1 MKKFTLLSHQW
12 KAATRSAAV
21 SKSIGIKIFM
31 GFIFFILFLELLGGG
46 FYLGSTLAKNSENPI
61 ADLSRYGFYFFLA
74 ILMSRYMLQKLPTFM
89 VKPYLNL
96 PIKKSKLVNF
106 ILTKPLFNSLNILP
120 LSFVLAITMGLHKHL
135 DAYTFWM
142 IFASVL
148 VGDLFVNYLSIYIK
162 RVQIKHEYVFYLF
175 LATVAGFLLLDH
187 FKIINFQAISS
198 DVFMQA
204 IHKPL
209 WLLVGLL
216 FFAMAYYLNFQ
227 LLYKH
232 FSLEDFGKGDSNQ
245 RSSLEN
251 LNYLDRFGKIGTF
264 ILLELKMCIRNKR
277 TRTILFMAPIFLLYG
292 LFFYT
297 NPTYLEMNGFLIFV
311 GLFISGG
318 FMMSFGLYFF
328 AWESGYFDLML
339 TTNNT
344 YKDYIK
350 AKYFLMLSTS
360 TIIFLL
366 STFYIFFGI
375 EILIIN
381 SACFL
386 FNIGVN
392 SLLLL
397 YFATNNNKHMD
408 LSKGSAFNYQGV
420 GGRHFVLMIPLLVIP
435 IFIYL
440 PFGLMDQANVGF
452 ALIGTLG
459 ILGLLFREKMLDLIT
474 HRFIS
479 MRHKMSEGFR
489 NK

>member
-46 FYLGSTLAKNSENPI
+46 FYLGSTLAKNSANPI
-61 ADLSRYGFYFFLA
+61 ADLARYGLYFFLT

-106 ILTKPLFNSLNILP
+106 ILTKPLFNSLNLLP
-120 LSFVLAITMGLHKHL
+120 LSFVLAITLGLHKHM
-135 DAYTFWM
+135 DAYTFWL
-142 IFASVL
+142 IFAIVII
-148 VGDLFVNYLSIYIK
+148 GDLFVNYLSIYIK
-162 RVQIKHEYVFYLF
+162 RIQIKHEYVFYIF
-175 LATVAGFLLLDH
+175 LAAIAGLLFFDQFTIL
-187 FKIINFQAISS
+187 NLQAISS
-198 DVFMQA
+198 VMFMQI
-204 IHKPL
+204 IHYPA
-209 WLLVGLL
+209 WLLIGILL
-216 FFAMAYYLNFQ
+216 FTLAYYLNFQ

-264 ILLELKMCIRNKR
+264 ALLELKMCVRNKR
-277 TRTILFMAPIFLLYG
+277 TRTMLYMTPLFLLYG
-292 LFFYT
+292 FFFYT
-297 NPTYLEMNGFLIFV
+297 NPVYLEMNGFLIFV
-311 GLFISGG
+311 GIFISGG

-328 AWESGYFDLML
+328 AWESGHFDLML
-339 TTNNT
+339 TANNT

-360 TIIFLL
+360 TFIFLL
-366 STFYIFFGI
+366 SSFYIFFGI

-386 FNIGVN
+386 FNIGIN
-392 SLLLL
+392 SQLLL
-397 YFATNNNKHMD
+397 YFATNNDKHMD

-420 GGRHFVLMIPLLVIP
+420 GGRHFVLMIPLLVLP

-440 PFGLMDQANVGF
+440 PFGIIDQAYLGF

-459 ILGLLFREKMLDLIT
+459 ILGLLFREKMLDVIT
-474 HRFIS
+474 QRFITK
-479 MRHKMSEGFR
+479 RYKMSEGFR

>member
-1 MKKFTLLSHQW
+1 MKNFTLLSHQW
-12 KAATRSAAV
+12 KAATRSAAA
-21 SKSIGIKIFM
+21 SKSVGIKILM

-46 FYLGSTLAKNSENPI
+46 FYLGSTLAENSQNPI
-61 ADLSRYGFYFFLA
+61 ADLTRYGLYFFLA

-89 VKPYLNL
+89 VTPYLNL

-106 ILTKPLFNSLNILP
+106 ILTKPLFNSLNVLP
-120 LSFVLAITMGLHKHL
+120 LSFALAITFGLHKHL

-142 IFASVL
+142 IFSCVII
-148 VGDLFVNYLSIYIK
+148 GDLFVNYLSIYIK
-162 RVQIKHEYVFYLF
+162 RVQIKHEYVFYIF
-175 LATVAGFLLLDH
+175 LASFASFLLLDQ
-187 FKIINFQAISS
+187 FNVVNFQAISS
-198 DVFMQA
+198 DLFMQV
-204 IHKPL
+204 IQNPL
-209 WLLVGLL
+209 WLLAGILL
-216 FFAMAYYLNFQ
+216 FAIAYYLNFL

-264 ILLELKMCIRNKR
+264 ALLELKMCVRNKR
-277 TRTILFMAPIFLLYG
+277 TRTMLFMTPLFLLYG
-292 LFFYT
+292 LFFYS
-297 NPTYLEMNGFLIFV
+297 NPTYLEMNGFLIFI

-328 AWESGYFDLML
+328 AWESGHFDLML
-339 TTNNT
+339 TANNT

-366 STFYIFFGI
+366 STFYVFFGI

-381 SACFL
+381 SVCFL

-420 GGRHFVLMIPLLVIP
+420 SGRHFVLMIPLLVLP
-435 IFIYL
+435 ILIYL
-440 PFGLMDQANVGF
+440 PFSLMDQTNAGF
-452 ALIGTLG
+452 ALIGGLG

-474 HRFIS
+474 QRFIS
-479 MRHKMSEGFR
+479 KRHTMSEGFR

>member
-1 MKKFTLLSHQW
+1 MKNFTLLSHQW
-12 KAATRSAAV
+12 KAATRSAAA
-21 SKSIGIKIFM
+21 SKSVGIKILM

-46 FYLGSTLAKNSENPI
+46 FYLGSTLAENSQNPI
-61 ADLSRYGFYFFLA
+61 ADLTRYGLYFFLA

-89 VKPYLNL
+89 VTPYLNL

-106 ILTKPLFNSLNILP
+106 ILTKPLFNSLNVLP
-120 LSFVLAITMGLHKHL
+120 LSFALAITFGLHKHL

-142 IFASVL
+142 IFSCVII
-148 VGDLFVNYLSIYIK
+148 GDLFVNYLSIYIK
-162 RVQIKHEYVFYLF
+162 RVQIKHEYVFYIF
-175 LATVAGFLLLDH
+175 LASFASFLLLDQ
-187 FKIINFQAISS
+187 FNVVNFQAISS
-198 DVFMQA
+198 DLFMQV
-204 IHKPL
+204 IQNPL
-209 WLLVGLL
+209 WLLAGILL
-216 FFAMAYYLNFQ
+216 FAMAYYLNFQ

-264 ILLELKMCIRNKR
+264 ALLELKMCVRNKR
-277 TRTILFMAPIFLLYG
+277 TRTMLFMTPLFLLYG
-292 LFFYT
+292 LFFYS
-297 NPTYLEMNGFLIFV
+297 NPTYLEMNGFLIFI

-328 AWESGYFDLML
+328 AWESGHFDLML
-339 TTNNT
+339 TANNT

-366 STFYIFFGI
+366 STFYVFFGI

-381 SACFL
+381 SVCFL

-420 GGRHFVLMIPLLVIP
+420 SGRHFVLMIPLLVLP
-435 IFIYL
+435 ILIYL
-440 PFGLMDQANVGF
+440 PFSLMDQTNAGF
-452 ALIGTLG
+452 ALIGGLG

-474 HRFIS
+474 QRFIS
-479 MRHKMSEGFR
+479 KRHTMSEGFR

>member
-1 MKKFTLLSHQW
+1 MKKLTLLSHQW
-12 KAATRSAAV
+12 KAATRSVAI
-21 SKSIGIKIFM
+21 SKSVGIKAFM
-31 GFIFFILFLELLGGG
+31 GFVFFTLFLQLLGSGL
-46 FYLGSTLAKNSENPI
+46 YLGATLAENSEQPV
-61 ADLSRYGFYFFLA
+61 ADMSRYGLYFFLA

-89 VKPYLNL
+89 VSPYLTL
-96 PIKKSKLVNF
+96 PIKKAKLVNF

-120 LSFVLAITMGLHKHL
+120 LSFVLAILLGLHQYL
-135 DAYTFWM
+135 SVSGFW
-142 IFASVL
+142 IIVACVII
-148 VGDLFVNYLSIYIK
+148 GDLFVNYLSIYIK

-175 LATVAGFLLLDH
+175 LAIVTALVLFDR
-187 FKIINFQAISS
+187 FSIIDLQAISS
-198 DVFMQA
+198 AGFKQMIQQ
-204 IHKPL
+204 PL
-209 WLLVGLL
+209 WLLAALVL
-216 FFAMAYYLNFQ
+216 FVVAYYLNFQ
-227 LLYKH
+227 LLSNH

-251 LNYLDRFGKIGTF
+251 FSYLNRFGKIGTF
-264 ILLELKMCIRNKR
+264 VLLELKMCIRNKR
-277 TRTILFMAPIFLLYG
+277 TRTMLFMSPIFLLYG

-297 NPTYLEMNGFLIFV
+297 NPTYLEMNGMLIFV

-328 AWESGYFDLML
+328 AWESGHFDLML

-350 AKYFLMLSTS
+350 AKYYLMLSTS

-366 STFYIFFGI
+366 SVFYIYFGV
-375 EILIIN
+375 EILLIN

-386 FNIGVN
+386 FNIGIN

-397 YFATNNNKHMD
+397 YFATNNNQYMD

-435 IFIYL
+435 IIIYL

-452 ALIGTLG
+452 TIIGVLG
-459 ILGLLFREKMLDLIT
+459 IMGLLFREKMLEFIT
-474 HRFIS
+474 QRFIS
-479 MRHKMSEGFR
+479 KRYKMSEGFR

>member
-1 MKKFTLLSHQW
+1 MKSFTLLSHQW
-12 KAATRSAAV
+12 KAATRSAAA
-21 SKSIGIKIFM
+21 SKSVGIKIFM

-46 FYLGSTLAKNSENPI
+46 FYLGSALAENSKNPI
-61 ADLSRYGFYFFLA
+61 ADLSRYGLYFFLA

-89 VKPYLNL
+89 VTPYLNL

-120 LSFVLAITMGLHKHL
+120 LSFALAITIGLHKHL

-142 IFASVL
+142 IFTSVII
-148 VGDLFVNYLSIYIK
+148 GDLFVNYLSIYIK
-162 RVQIKHEYVFYLF
+162 RVQIKHEYVFYIF
-175 LATVAGFLLLDH
+175 LASVVGFLLLDQ
-187 FKIINFQAISS
+187 FKIVNFQAISS
-198 DVFMQA
+198 DVFMQV
-204 IHKPL
+204 IQNPL
-209 WLLVGLL
+209 WLLAGILL
-216 FFAMAYYLNFQ
+216 FAMAYYLNFQ

-251 LNYLDRFGKIGTF
+251 LTYLDRFGKIGTF
-264 ILLELKMCIRNKR
+264 VLLELKMCVRNKR
-277 TRTILFMAPIFLLYG
+277 TRTMLFMVPLFLLYG

-297 NPTYLEMNGFLIFV
+297 KPTYLEMNGFLIFV

-328 AWESGYFDLML
+328 AWESGHFDLML
-339 TTNNT
+339 TANNT

-360 TIIFLL
+360 AIIFLL
-366 STFYIFFGI
+366 STFYVFFGI

-381 SACFL
+381 SVCFL

-435 IFIYL
+435 LLIHL
-440 PFGLMDQANVGF
+440 PFSLLGQANIGF
-452 ALIGTLG
+452 ALLG
-459 ILGLLFREKMLDLIT
+459 ALGVLGLLFREKLLDLIT
-474 HRFIS
+474 QRFIS
-479 MRHKMSEGFR
+479 KRHKMSEGFR

>member
-1 MKKFTLLSHQW
+1 MKSFTLLSHQW
-12 KAATRSAAV
+12 KATTRSAAI
-21 SKSIGIKIFM
+21 SKNVGIKIFI
-31 GFIFFILFLELLGGG
+31 GFIFFILFLELFGGG
-46 FYLGSTLAKNSENPI
+46 FYLGSILAEKSKNPI
-61 ADLSRYGFYFFLA
+61 EDLSSYGLYFFLT

-89 VKPYLNL
+89 VTPYLNL
-96 PIKKSKLVNF
+96 PISKSKLVNF

-120 LSFVLAITMGLHKHL
+120 LSFILAITIGLHKYL

-142 IFASVL
+142 ILISVII
-148 VGDLFVNYLSIYIK
+148 GDLFVNYLSIYIK
-162 RVQIKHEYVFYLF
+162 RIQIKHEYVFYIF
-175 LATVAGFLLLDH
+175 LTSVTSLLLVDY
-187 FKIINFQAISS
+187 FNIINFQAISAYI
-198 DVFMQA
+198 FMQV
-204 IHKPL
+204 IHSPL
-209 WLLVGLL
+209 WLLAGILL
-216 FFAMAYYLNFQ
+216 FTMVYHLNFK

-232 FSLEDFGKGDSNQ
+232 FNLEDFGKGDSNQ
-245 RSSLEN
+245 KSSLEN
-251 LNYLDRFGKIGTF
+251 FTYLNRFGKIGAF

-277 TRTILFMAPIFLLYG
+277 TRTMLYMAPLFLLYG

-297 NPTYLEMNGFLIFV
+297 NSTYLEMNGFLIFV

-328 AWESGYFDLML
+328 AWESGHFDLIL
-339 TTNNT
+339 TANNT

-350 AKYFLMLSTS
+350 AKYLLMILMS

-366 STFYIFFGI
+366 STLYVYFGI
-375 EILIIN
+375 KILIIN

-397 YFATNNNKHMD
+397 YFATNNNKYMD

-420 GGRHFVLMIPLLVIP
+420 SGRHFVLMIPLLVVP

-440 PFGLMDQANVGF
+440 PFGLMDQANIGF
-452 ALIGTLG
+452 AFISILG
-459 ILGLLFREKMLDLIT
+459 IIGLLFREKLLNMIT
-474 HRFIS
+474 QRFIS
-479 MRHKMSEGFR
+479 KRHSMSEGFR

>member
-1 MKKFTLLSHQW
+1 MKNFTFLSHQW

-21 SKSIGIKIFM
+21 SKSVGIKIFM

-46 FYLGSTLAKNSENPI
+46 FYLGSALAENSQNPI
-61 ADLSRYGFYFFLA
+61 ADLSRYGLYFFLA

-89 VKPYLNL
+89 VTPYLNL
-96 PIKKSKLVNF
+96 PIKKSKLVNL

-120 LSFVLAITMGLHKHL
+120 LSFALAITIGLHKHI

-142 IFASVL
+142 IVTSVII
-148 VGDLFVNYLSIYIK
+148 GDLFVNYLSIYIK

-175 LATVAGFLLLDH
+175 LASVVGFLLLDK
-187 FKIINFQAISS
+187 FKIVNFQAISS
-198 DVFMQA
+198 DVFMQV
-204 IHKPL
+204 IQNPL
-209 WLLVGLL
+209 WLMAGILL
-216 FFAMAYYLNFQ
+216 FALAYYLNFQ

-264 ILLELKMCIRNKR
+264 VLLELKMCVRNKR
-277 TRTILFMAPIFLLYG
+277 TRTMLFMTPLFLLYG

-297 NPTYLEMNGFLIFV
+297 DPTYLERDGFLIFI

-328 AWESGYFDLML
+328 AWESGHFDLML
-339 TTNNT
+339 TANNT

-360 TIIFLL
+360 TIIYLL

-375 EILIIN
+375 KILIIN

-440 PFGLMDQANVGF
+440 PFGLMDQTNVGF
-452 ALIGTLG
+452 ALISALG
-459 ILGLLFREKMLDLIT
+459 ILGILFREKMLNLIT
-474 HRFIS
+474 QRFIS
-479 MRHKMSEGFR
+479 KRHKMSEGFR

>member
-1 MKKFTLLSHQW
+1 MKTFTLLSHQW
-12 KAATRSAAV
+12 KSATRSAAA

-31 GFIFFILFLELLGGG
+31 GFLFFFLFLELLGGG
-46 FYLGSTLAKNSENPI
+46 FYIGNMLTESSKTPINDLLG
-61 ADLSRYGFYFFLA
+61 YGFYFFLA

-89 VKPYLNL
+89 VRPYLNL
-96 PIKKSKLVNF
+96 PIKKRKLVNF

-120 LSFVLAITMGLHKHL
+120 LSFILAICLGLHQHIN
-135 DAYTFWM
+135 AYTFWM
-142 IFASVL
+142 IFASVIII
-148 VGDLFVNYLSIYIK
+148 DLFANYLSIYIK
-162 RVQIKHEYVFYLF
+162 RIQIKHEFVFYLF
-175 LATVAGFLLLDH
+175 LAIVASLLLLDQ
-187 FKIINFQAISS
+187 FKIIDFQAISTNILAQ
-198 DVFMQA
+198 VLNT
-204 IHKPL
+204 PL
-209 WLLVGLL
+209 YLLAGILL
-216 FFAMAYYLNFQ
+216 FSIAYYLNYQ

-232 FSLEDFGKGDSNQ
+232 FSLEDFGKGDAKHRN
-245 RSSLEN
+245 SLEHVS
-251 LNYLDRFGKIGTF
+251 YLDRFGKIGTF
-264 ILLELKMCIRNKR
+264 ILLELKMCVRNKR
-277 TRTILFMAPIFLLYG
+277 TRTMIFIAPLFLLYG

-297 NPTYLEMNGFLIFV
+297 NPIYLKLNGFLIFV

-328 AWESGYFDLML
+328 AWESGHFDLML
-339 TTNNT
+339 TANNT

-350 AKYFLMLSTS
+350 AKYYLMLSTS

-366 STFYIFFGI
+366 STFYIYFGI

-381 SACFL
+381 IACYF

-420 GGRHFVLMIPLLVIP
+420 GARHFVLMIPLLVIP

-440 PFGLMDQANVGF
+440 PFGLMDQANLGF
-452 ALIGTLG
+452 AMIGIIGLIGL
-459 ILGLLFREKMLDLIT
+459 IFREKMLDLIT
-474 HRFIS
+474 QRF
-479 MRHKMSEGFR
+479 MNKRHQMSEGFR

>member
-1 MKKFTLLSHQW
+1 MKNLTLLSHQW
-12 KAATRSAAV
+12 KAATRSAAA
-21 SKSIGIKIFM
+21 SKSVGIKIFM
-31 GFIFFILFLELLGGG
+31 GFVFFLLFLELLGGG
-46 FYLGSTLAKNSENPI
+46 FYLGSDLAENSQNPI
-61 ADLSRYGFYFFLA
+61 ADLSRYGLYFFLA

-89 VKPYLNL
+89 VTPYLNL
-96 PIKKSKLVNF
+96 PIKKSKLVNH
-106 ILTKPLFNSLNILP
+106 ILTKPLFNGLNILP
-120 LSFVLAITMGLHKHL
+120 LSFAVAITIGLNKHI

-142 IFASVL
+142 IFAIVII
-148 VGDLFVNYLSIYIK
+148 GDLFVNYLSIYIK

-175 LATVAGFLLLDH
+175 LASVAGIILLDQI
-187 FKIINFQAISS
+187 KVINIQAISS
-198 DVFMQA
+198 DIFMQV
-204 IHKPL
+204 IQNPL
-209 WLLVGLL
+209 WLLAVILL
-216 FFAMAYYLNFQ
+216 FAMAYYLNFQ

-251 LNYLDRFGKIGTF
+251 LKYLDRFGKIGSF
-264 ILLELKMCIRNKR
+264 VLLELKMYVRNKR
-277 TRTILFMAPIFLLYG
+277 TRSMLFMAPLMLLYG
-292 LFFYT
+292 MYFYT
-297 NPTYLEMNGFLIFV
+297 KPDYLEMNGFLIFI

-328 AWESGYFDLML
+328 AWESGHFDLML
-339 TTNNT
+339 TANNT

-381 SACFL
+381 GACFL

-397 YFATNNNKHMD
+397 HFATNNNKHMD

-420 GGRHFVLMIPLLVIP
+420 GGRHFVLMVPLLVLP
-435 IFIYL
+435 ILIYL
-440 PFGLMDQANVGF
+440 PFSLMDQTNVGL
-452 ALIGTLG
+452 ALIGALG
-459 ILGLLFREKMLDLIT
+459 ILGLIFREKMLDLIT
-474 HRFIS
+474 KRFI
-479 MRHKMSEGFR
+479 RKRYLMSEGFR

>member
-12 KAATRSAAV
+12 KAATRSAAA
-21 SKSIGIKIFM
+21 SKSVGIKIFM
-31 GFIFFILFLELLGGG
+31 GFIFLILFLELIGGG
-46 FYLGSTLAKNSENPI
+46 FYLGSALAKNSENPI

-89 VKPYLNL
+89 VRPYLTL
-96 PIKKSKLVNF
+96 PVKKNKLVNF

-120 LSFVLAITMGLHKHL
+120 LSFVLAITLGLYKHL

-142 IFASVL
+142 IFAIVL

-175 LATVAGFLLLDH
+175 LATVAGSLLLDR
-187 FKIINFQAISS
+187 FEIINLQAISS

-204 IHKPL
+204 IHQPL
-209 WLLVGLL
+209 WLLAGLL
-216 FFAMAYYLNFQ
+216 FFVMAYYLNFQ

-232 FSLEDFGKGDSNQ
+232 FTLEDFGKGDSNQ

-264 ILLELKMCIRNKR
+264 VLLELKMYVRNKR
-277 TRTILFMAPIFLLYG
+277 TRTMLYMVPFFILYG
-292 LFFYT
+292 LIFYT
-297 NPTYLEMNGFLIFV
+297 NPAYREMNGFLIFV
-311 GLFISGG
+311 GLFITGG

-328 AWESGYFDLML
+328 AWESGHFDLML
-339 TTNNT
+339 TANNT
-344 YKDYIK
+344 FKDYIK

-360 TIIFLL
+360 TFIFLL
-366 STFYIFFGI
+366 SSFYIFFGI

-440 PFGLMDQANVGF
+440 PFGLMDQPNVGF
-452 ALIGTLG
+452 ALIGALG
-459 ILGLLFREKMLDLIT
+459 ILGLLFREKMLDLVT
-474 HRFIS
+474 RRFIR
-479 MRHKMSEGFR
+479 MRYIMSEGFR

>member
-1 MKKFTLLSHQW
+1 MKTFTLLSHQW

-21 SKSIGIKIFM
+21 SKSVGIKIFM

-46 FYLGSTLAKNSENPI
+46 FYLGSALAKNSEDPI
-61 ADLSRYGFYFFLA
+61 ADLSRYGLYFFLA

-89 VKPYLNL
+89 VRPYLNL

-120 LSFVLAITMGLHKHL
+120 ISFVLAVTMGLNTHL

-142 IFASVL
+142 ICAGVI

-175 LATVAGFLLLDH
+175 LTTVAGLLLLDY
-187 FKIINFQAISS
+187 FKLVNLQSISS
-198 DVFMQA
+198 DVFMQV
-204 IHKPL
+204 IHQPL
-209 WLLVGLL
+209 WLLPGLL
-216 FFAMAYYLNFQ
+216 FFGIAYYLNFQ
-227 LLYKH
+227 LLYKN

-264 ILLELKMCIRNKR
+264 ALLELKMCVRNKR
-277 TRTILFMAPIFLLYG
+277 TRTMLYMAPLFLLYG
-292 LFFYT
+292 FFFYT
-297 NPTYLEMNGFLIFV
+297 NPAYLEMNGFLIFV

-328 AWESGYFDLML
+328 AWESGHFDLML
-339 TTNNT
+339 TANNT

-360 TIIFLL
+360 TFIFLL
-366 STFYIFFGI
+366 SSFYIFFGI

-397 YFATNNNKHMD
+397 YFGTNNNKHMD

-440 PFGLMDQANVGF
+440 PFGLMDQPNVGF
-452 ALIGTLG
+452 ALIGVLG
-459 ILGLLFREKMLDLIT
+459 ILGLLFREKLLDVIT
-474 HRFIS
+474 RRFIS
-479 MRHKMSEGFR
+479 KRHVMSEGFR

>member
-1 MKKFTLLSHQW
+1 
-12 KAATRSAAV
+12 
-21 SKSIGIKIFM
+21 
-31 GFIFFILFLELLGGG
+31 LLGAG
-46 FYLGSTLAKNSENPI
+46 FYLGSALAEKSKNPI
-61 ADLSRYGFYFFLA
+61 ADLSRYGFYFLLA
-74 ILMSRYMLQKLPTFM
+74 ILMGRFMLQKLPTFM
-89 VKPYLNL
+89 VRPYLNL

-120 LSFVLAITMGLHKHL
+120 LSLVLAITMGLRDHL
-135 DAYTFWM
+135 DAYTFWV
-142 IFASVL
+142 IFASV
-148 VGDLFVNYLSIYIK
+148 VIGDLFVNYLSIYIK

-175 LATVAGFLLLDH
+175 LATVAGLLLMDQ
-187 FKIINFQAISS
+187 FQIIKLQAISS
-198 DVFMQA
+198 TVFMQ
-204 IHKPL
+204 IIQTPL
-209 WLLVGLL
+209 WLLLGLSL
-216 FFAMAYYLNFQ
+216 IAMAYYLNFQ

-232 FSLEDFGKGDSNQ
+232 FSLEDFGKGDSNN

-251 LNYLDRFGKIGTF
+251 LNYLDRFGKIGAF
-264 ILLELKMCIRNKR
+264 VLLELKMCVRNKR
-277 TRTILFMAPIFLLYG
+277 TRTMLYMMPIFLLYG

-311 GLFISGG
+311 GVFISGG

-328 AWESGYFDLML
+328 AWESGHFDLML
-339 TTNNT
+339 TANNT

-350 AKYFLMLSTS
+350 AKYALMLSTS
-360 TIIFLL
+360 SIIFLL
-366 STFYIFFGI
+366 STLYVFFGV

-381 SACFL
+381 TACFL
-386 FNIGVN
+386 FNVGVN

-440 PFGLMDQANVGF
+440 PFGIMDQARMGF

-474 HRFIS
+474 RRFIS
-479 MRHKMSEGFR
+479 KRYTMSEGFR

>member
-1 MKKFTLLSHQW
+1 MKNTTLLSHQW
-12 KAATRSAAV
+12 KSATRSAAA
-21 SKSIGIKIFM
+21 SKSIGFKIFM
-31 GFIFFILFLELLGGG
+31 GFVFFVLFLELLGGG
-46 FYLGSTLAKNSENPI
+46 YYLGYTLAENLQNPI
-61 ADLSRYGFYFFLA
+61 AELSRYGFYFFLV
-74 ILMSRYMLQKLPTFM
+74 IIISRYMLQKLPTLM
-89 VKPYLNL
+89 VQPYLNL
-96 PIKKSKLVNF
+96 PIKKSKLVHF
-106 ILTKPLFNSLNILP
+106 ILTKPLFNILNILP

-142 IFASVL
+142 IFTIVII
-148 VGDLFVNYLSIYIK
+148 GDLVVNYLSIYIK

-175 LATVAGFLLLDH
+175 LASVAGLLFLDH
-187 FKIINFQAISS
+187 FNIVNFQAISS
-198 DVFMQA
+198 DVFIKVIQN
-204 IHKPL
+204 PL
-209 WLLVGLL
+209 LLLAGILL
-216 FFAMAYYLNFQ
+216 FATAYYLNFQ

-232 FSLEDFGKGDSNQ
+232 FSLEDFGTGDTNQ

-251 LNYLDRFGKIGTF
+251 LSYFDRFGKIGTF
-264 ILLELKMCIRNKR
+264 VLLELKMYVRNKR
-277 TRTILFMAPIFLLYG
+277 TRTLLLMAPLFLLYG

-297 NPTYLEMNGFLIFV
+297 NPTYLEKNGFLILV

-318 FMMSFGLYFF
+318 FMMSLGLYFF
-328 AWESGYFDLML
+328 AWESDHFDLML
-339 TTNNT
+339 TANNT

-366 STFYIFFGI
+366 STFYVFFGI

-381 SACFL
+381 SICFL

-397 YFATNNNKHMD
+397 YFATNNNKYMN

-435 IFIYL
+435 ILIHL
-440 PFGLMDQANVGF
+440 PFSLLGQANIGF
-452 ALIGTLG
+452 ALIGALG
-459 ILGLLFREKMLDLIT
+459 VLGLLFREKLLDLIT
-474 HRFIS
+474 QRFIRK
-479 MRHKMSEGFR
+479 RHKMSEGFR